1 MSRKAQKKKANT
13 SANSSSN
20 DYSIITID
28 DNTTEPNNTSN
39 STIVSKLTPQNQQLT
54 MKLAETYEFK
64 ITKDSLLALIDL
76 SATEHERNFY
86 SNAYKSHLASNANI
100 PQYIAPNDENYG
112 I

>member
-13 SANSSSN
+13 SAN

-39 STIVSKLTPQNQQLT
+39 STIVTPQHQQLT
-54 MKLAETYEFK
+54 MKLAATYDFK

-100 PQYIAPNDENYG
+100 PQYIAPNDENFG